1 MNVSVELSLY
11 PLAEEYVPAI
21 IDFIHRLQARG
32 GFEVV
37 RTAMSTQ
44 LYGDYDVVMQAIS
57 AELRHSWEQHG
68 RAVLVAKFALGDVR

>member
-1 MNVSVELSLY
+1 
-11 PLAEEYVPAI
+11 
-21 IDFIHRLQARG
+21 
-32 GFEVV
+32 
-37 RTAMSTQ
+37 MSTQ